1 MLDAGEFVIRDL
13 LDRGRVSEEDLA
25 GARRHGAEHGLGL
38 VDALIAT
45 GVVDSRE
52 VAITRAAICE
62 SPFVDLEA
70 YDVDLSLAERLPR
83 TVAERHAA
91 FPLFS
96 IEGVTTI
103 AMADPLDLRAVD
115 AVRQA
120 IRGETAMVL
129 ADAEPLRA
137 LIARAY
143 RMAGA
148 SRDRGAAT
156 ARDPGDLTTG
166 EEPIV
171 AAVNDLI
178 ARAIEEGASDV
189 HLNPDEH
196 ELHVRHRIDGVLQ
209 SRQGPGAAAHAG
221 LVQRIKVMANL
232 DLTQT
237 RRPQDGKF
245 RFDHET
251 GPVDVRVSVIPTVC
265 GENVVMRLLRRGA
278 SLKDFN
284 ELGMPPGLVQ
294 RFEDLLALP
303 HGMALVTGPTGSGKT
318 TTLYTALARL
328 NTPDRN
334 IMTIEDPV
342 EIRLPMVRQTQVN
355 PEVGLTF
362 AGALRSILRQDPDV
376 VLVGEIRDQE
386 TAQIAVQ
393 AALTGHLVLSTLHT
407 NDAVGA
413 VARLRDFGLPPFAL
427 NSALLGVVAQ
437 RLVRR
442 VCPDCAVP
450 DEPTEATLRAFGLTR
465 QDAALLRRG
474 EGCPRCLGAG
484 YRGRVGVYELFRL
497 TPAVQSAIEAGAP
510 ALELARAARADGM
523 RPMLDD
529 GLEKARLGLT
539 TLEELWRVRTEFGA
553 DESPAAHATE
563 PPLERRLSA

>member
-13 LDRGRVSEEDLA
+13 FDRGRITEDDLGRAREHARSA
-25 GARRHGAEHGLGL
+25 GVAM
-38 VDALIAT
+38 VDALVAL

-62 SPFVDLEA
+62 SPFVDLDA
-70 YDVDLSLAERLPR
+70 YDIDLGHADRLPR
-83 TVAERHAA
+83 TVAEKHGA
-91 FPLFS
+91 FPLFT
-96 IEGVTTI
+96 IDGVTTV
-103 AMADPLDLRAVD
+103 AMIDPLDLRGVD

-120 IRGETAMVL
+120 LRGETVTVL
-129 ADAEPLRA
+129 ADAEPLRS
-137 LIARAY
+137 LISRAY
-143 RMAGA
+143 SMAGA
-148 SRDRGAAT
+148 TRRD
-156 ARDPGDLTTG
+156 DPEPRRVPSDLTTG

-178 ARAIEEGASDV
+178 ARAVDDGASDV
-189 HLNPDEH
+189 HINPDEH
-196 ELHVRHRIDGVLQ
+196 ELHIRYRVDGVLQ
-209 SRQGPGAAAHAG
+209 SRQGPGVAAHAG
-221 LVQRIKVMANL
+221 LVQRLKVMGNL

-245 RFDHET
+245 RFEHT
-251 GPVDVRVSVIPTVC
+251 SGPIDVRLSVIPTVC
-265 GENVVMRLLRRGA
+265 GENVVMRLLRQGS

-284 ELGMPPGLVQ
+284 ELGMPPVLIQSLV
-294 RFEDLLALP
+294 DMLAMP
-303 HGMALVTGPTGSGKT
+303 HGMVLVTGPTGSGKT

-328 NTPDRN
+328 NTPARN

-342 EIRLPMVRQTQVN
+342 EIRLPLVRQTQVN

-393 AALTGHLVLSTLHT
+393 ASLTGHMVLSTLHT

-413 VARLRDFGLPPFAL
+413 VARLRDFGLPSFAL

-442 VCPDCAVP
+442 VCADCARP
-450 DEPTEATLRAFGLTR
+450 DDPSDATLRAFGLTR
-465 QDAALLRRG
+465 DDAALLRRG
-474 EGCPRCLGAG
+474 EGCARCLGAG
-484 YRGRVGVYELFRL
+484 YRGRVGVYELFQMS
-497 TPAVQSAIEAGAP
+497 PAAQEAIETGAS
-510 ALELARAARADGM
+510 AQDLARTVIAAGM
-523 RPMLDD
+523 RPMIHD
-529 GLEKARLGLT
+529 GIEKARLGLT
-539 TLEELWRVRTEFGA
+539 TLDELWRVRTEFGVLDRPGAATA
-553 DESPAAHATE
+553 DTHLQRIPA
-563 PPLERRLSA
+563 